1 MATPLVK
8 ASGPSLGLKVA
19 HSVTFF
25 FHILLF
31 LKKLPCLSP
40 SFHKFKFSD
49 YVSLSQFSYFIP
61 FQKTLKH
68 SIQDAF
74 SSRVF

>member
-31 LKKLPCLSP
+31 LKKLPMSVSQLRQIQVLRLR
-40 SFHKFKFSD
+40 F
-49 YVSLSQFSYFIP
+49 SLSFL
-61 FQKTLKH
+61 T
-68 SIQDAF
+68 
-74 SSRVF
+74 